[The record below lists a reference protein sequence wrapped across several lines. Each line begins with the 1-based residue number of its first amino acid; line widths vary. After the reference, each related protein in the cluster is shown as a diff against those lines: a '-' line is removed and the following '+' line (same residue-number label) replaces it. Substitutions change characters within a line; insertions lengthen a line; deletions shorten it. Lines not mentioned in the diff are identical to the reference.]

1 MKRILLTALTIT
13 LILGLPY
20 LTYSAN
26 TDSGSQNVRANIAA
40 AIEITAPGALDMG
53 DLDVGD
59 SESANQGVLVKSNAP
74 YNIQIKSDKTTL
86 TEYNTGTSSY
96 VVSSPKT
103 LANTLQWKESTAGTY
118 AAISTTDATV
128 VSGQLRTGSSG
139 VTTNVRFKQ
148 TVVYEDEPLGI
159 GYEYHIVMTY
169 TATVGI

>member
-59 SESANQGVLVKSNAP
+59 SESADQGVLVKSNAP
-74 YNIQIKSDKTTL
+74 HDIQIKADRANL
-86 TEYNTGTSSY
+86 TEYDTGGSSY

-103 LANTLQWKESTAGTY
+103 LDNALQWKESSAGTY

-128 VSGQLRTGSSG
+128 VSGQLRTGESG

-148 TVVYEDEPLGI
+148 TVIYDDEPLGA
-159 GYEYHIVMTY
+159 GYEYHIIITY